1 MENIES
7 EIDEQSNKIK
17 PMVCSMIANT
27 DIDDVMQE
35 IRLSFFVAF
44 PRFKRESELSTY
56 AYVIAR
62 RIIAQYFRRKYK
74 TIKVYNAAKL
84 DLLAKSEKEPERL
97 TKIKRRPFGWGFYIL
112 SKCEKDVLKL
122 VGEGMNNA
130 EIGES
135 LNISYYTV
143 RSHMKNI
150 YDKLQYKDR
159 VKLALFSYK
168 FFRRKDNED

>member
-1 MENIES
+1 MDNLESKIE
-7 EIDEQSNKIK
+7 EQANKIK
-17 PMVCSMIANT
+17 PMVCVAIANT

-44 PRFKRESELSTY
+44 PRFNGDSELSTY
-56 AYVIAR
+56 AHAIAR
-62 RIIAQYFRRKYK
+62 KIIAQYFRRKYK
-74 TIKVYNAAKL
+74 IIKECHAAKL
-84 DLLAKSEKEPERL
+84 ILLGQVEMGSKKNGNCDLSKSEK
-97 TKIKRRPFGWGFYIL
+97 K
-112 SKCEKDVLKL
+112 VLKL

-168 FFRRKDNED
+168 FFRRRDNEN

>member
-1 MENIES
+1 
-7 EIDEQSNKIK
+7 
-17 PMVCSMIANT
+17 MVCLAIANT

-44 PRFKRESELSTY
+44 PRFNGNCELSTY
-56 AYVIAR
+56 AHAIAR
-62 RIIAQYFRRKYK
+62 KIIAQYFRRKYK
-74 TIKVYNAAKL
+74 MIKEYQAAKL
-84 DLLAKSEKEPERL
+84 ELLGKIEIKSEGS
-97 TKIKRRPFGWGFYIL
+97 IKVPFEWGYYTL
-112 SKCEKDVLKL
+112 SKCERNVLKL

-130 EIGES
+130 EIGEA

-168 FFRRKDNED
+168 FFKEKTNGT